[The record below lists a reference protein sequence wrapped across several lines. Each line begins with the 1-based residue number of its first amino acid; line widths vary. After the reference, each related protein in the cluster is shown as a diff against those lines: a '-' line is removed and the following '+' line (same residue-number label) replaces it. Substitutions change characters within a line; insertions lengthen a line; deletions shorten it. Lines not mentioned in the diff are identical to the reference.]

1 MITTHNTTLAPQN
14 TPEAF
19 NQSNFF
25 NSMAMSIAEEQCELC
40 YHWVKNKICCYE
52 DSSNEDQEIPAYNLN
67 KIRLIFEEADNT
79 RNQPFRIRV
88 QCLSCQRKNIR
99 TQENRFQNTE
109 RLLTKQF
116 LHIYEV
122 NLNQNQ
128 RHQLEF

>member
-14 TPEAF
+14 TPAAF